1 MRRGV
6 TLILLVVAVCVSAIL
21 VVALYQ
27 LQEQHLIKKQEVRVI
42 APDQFIP
49 VGHVLKREDLKFVS
63 ISKRNESKEM
73 SRNLHSLVGQV
84 AIVALG
90 KDEPIRTWKLADNPI
105 VPKEEEATFQIPK
118 SYLYSISNEIR
129 SGDHVQV
136 FVSSMKG
143 SSELLFPQPVVVA
156 SVKTSNNQEVE
167 DKIEA
172 NLPNQFR
179 SNREALARNRR
190 NANGLIDY
198 VNLNLTEAQWLAID
212 RLCKSGSARIALAFT
227 NDNFQAKGGL

>member
-27 LQEQHLIKKQEVRVI
+27 LQEKYLNKKQEVRVI

-49 VGHVLKREDLKFVS
+49 IGHVLKREDLKFVAISHQDES
-63 ISKRNESKEM
+63 IEM
-73 SRNLHSLVGQV
+73 SRNLIPLVGQV

-90 KDEPIRTWKLADNPI
+90 KDEPIRTWKLSANPI
-105 VPKEEEATFQIPK
+105 VPREHEATFQIPK
-118 SYLYSISNEIR
+118 SYLFSISNEIR

-136 FVSSMKG
+136 FVSSPNG

-167 DKIEA
+167 DKVEA
-172 NLPNQFR
+172 GLPNQFR
-179 SNREALARNRR
+179 SNDAAVARNRR

-198 VNLNLTEAQWLAID
+198 VNLNLTEFQWLAID

-227 NDNFQAKGGL
+227 NDNFHAKGGL